1 MQQFLCLLSVKHFPN
16 HHVPAKAKANCNV
29 TWQLHIALF
38 GRAGSL
44 GMTWTWTV
52 TPRFRRSRSEW
63 PYEPQNMNNDPR
75 RGNAIIAVREER
87 ARIGGVE
94 AVRQTYVA
102 ATNEGSV

>member
-1 MQQFLCLLSVKHFPN
+1 MKPSPPVD
-16 HHVPAKAKANCNV
+16 
-29 TWQLHIALF
+29 
-38 GRAGSL
+38 
-44 GMTWTWTV
+44 
-52 TPRFRRSRSEW
+52 TPRFRRLRSEW

>member
-1 MQQFLCLLSVKHFPN
+1 MKPSPPVD
-16 HHVPAKAKANCNV
+16 
-29 TWQLHIALF
+29 
-38 GRAGSL
+38 
-44 GMTWTWTV
+44 

-87 ARIGGVE
+87 ARPG
-94 AVRQTYVA
+94 YVA